1 MLDFGLKMSYHVLY
15 IMKKDTI
22 QNKSQLAKLL
32 ATENIEVQENAVQ
45 PASFDVKDRI
55 LTIPIFK
62 EEQKSR
68 HIYDM
73 LVGHEVSHALHTP
86 SDGWMNMKDRT
97 QEFRSFVNVIEDA
110 RIDKLIQKKYPGLTK
125 DYLLG
130 FKKMYKDNFFG
141 TKNKSLSDY
150 ALIDKINLYFKS
162 SKTLDLDFNKKEQY
176 FVKLVDACKTFDD
189 VKKLAEDILGYCKEE
204 LKKKPQ
210 LKKVYQPASSNK
222 DKKEEGDK
230 QDSDSDNSNNKSADD
245 KLKDFLDERVPDEKP
260 SPPTD
265 KKDSKESDSGSLGNG
280 ADGDVKIISIT
291 NKAYDDAIQKQV
303 DSDAS
308 KRSYCNLPKVR
319 LDKLIIPYK
328 TYIKDFLKHDSKLDL
343 NEKSELRKCK
353 EETQKFMNESSG
365 IVNYLVKEFEMKKN
379 AQLHARTTIS
389 KTGIIDPLK
398 LHSYKFAEDIFKKMS
413 SIPNQKNHGMIFL
426 LDWSGSMQRNLMAT
440 TEQLLNL
447 VMFCRKIN
455 IPFSVYKFCNNG
467 ENSFS
472 WAERRANKYKSH
484 PNSPFITDSKTLQ
497 PDQTTNLVQLFT
509 HRQNKSDFKRCAE
522 NVHRSAMYFNGAYDW
537 KNPDRVN
544 APTIMHKY
552 YLSSTPLNESLIAM
566 DDIIAKF
573 RKNYKT
579 DKLSLVTLTDGSAN
593 SCGSADG
600 GNVMIKLGNKY
611 KHCQYSWRG
620 ENKKDLTQHLLEY
633 LKRKYQLQTI
643 GFFLI
648 KKYNDLRYTF
658 NIPYKK
664 EALARKMFS
673 RDKFIADYNTGY
685 DVYFYV
691 KSDVKVANKVFEDTA
706 TTNKSKLKRMFMSGM
721 KKRLNSRVLLQNFI
735 KRVA

>member
-1 MLDFGLKMSYHVLY
+1 
-15 IMKKDTI
+15 MKKDTI

-45 PASFDVKDRI
+45 TASFDVKDRI

-62 EEQKSR
+62 EEQKSK
-68 HIYDM
+68 HVYDM

-86 SDGWMNMKDRT
+86 SNSWMNLKDRSK
-97 QEFRSFVNVIEDA
+97 EFRSFVNVIEDA

-141 TKNKSLSDY
+141 TKGRSMSEY
-150 ALIDKINLYFKS
+150 ALIDKINMYFKS
-162 SKTLDLDFNKKEQY
+162 SKTLDFDFNKKEQY
-176 FVKLVDACKTFDD
+176 FVKLVDACKSFAD
-189 VKKLAEDILGYCKEE
+189 VQKLAEDILGYSKEE
-204 LKKKPQ
+204 LKKQPK
-210 LKKVYQPASSNK
+210 LKKTYTV
-222 DKKEEGDK
+222 KKQEGDDK
-230 QDSDSDNSNNKSADD
+230 QKGDNQDSDSDNTSDSNDKKSADD
-245 KLKDFLDERVPDEKP
+245 KLQDFLDKKVPEESK
-260 SPPTD
+260 D
-265 KKDSKESDSGSLGNG
+265 KKEDNKDSDKAATGNG
-280 ADGDVKIISIT
+280 ADGDLQIVSIT
-291 NKAYDDAIQKQV
+291 NQAYDDAIKKQV
-303 DSDAS
+303 DDNAS
-308 KRSYCNLPKVR
+308 QRSYCNLPKVR
-319 LDKLIIPYK
+319 LENLIIPYK
-328 TYIKDFLKHDSKLDL
+328 TYIKDFAKSDNKLDS
-343 NEKSELRKCK
+343 NDKSNLRKCK
-353 EETQKFMNESSG
+353 EATQKFMNESSS

-379 AQLHARTTIS
+379 AQLHARSTIS

-398 LHSYKFAEDIFKKMS
+398 LHTYKFAEDIFKKMS

-472 WAERRANKYKSH
+472 WSERRANKYKSNS
-484 PNSPFITDSKTLQ
+484 NSPFITDLKTLQ
-497 PDQTTNLVQLFT
+497 PDQTTNLVQLFS
-509 HRQNKSDFKRCAE
+509 HRQSKSDFKRCAE
-522 NVHRSAMYFNGAYDW
+522 NLYRSAMYFGDYYMNRRSYND
-537 KNPDRVN
+537 PDYIRV
-544 APTIMHKY
+544 PSIMSKY

-566 DDIIAKF
+566 DSIIAKF
-573 RKNYKT
+573 RKDYKT

-593 SCGSADG
+593 SCGSANG
-600 GNVMIKLGNKY
+600 GEVMIKLGNKY

-620 ENKKDLTQHLLEY
+620 ENKKDLTHHLLEY

-643 GFFLI
+643 GFFLVR
-648 KKYNDLRYTF
+648 KYNDLRYTF
-658 NIPYKK
+658 NIPYAK
-664 EALARKMFS
+664 EALAKRMFS
-673 RDKFIADYNTGY
+673 RDKFIADYGTGY

-691 KSDVKVANKVFEDTA
+691 KSDTKVVNKVFEDTA
-706 TTNKSKLKRMFMSGM
+706 TTNKSQLKRQFMSGM